1 MVIMEHPNGCVH
13 NVRDDLVAK
22 FQEAGWN
29 IKGEATASPVVPAEP
44 KKRKTTK
51 KKEGGVSQCL
61 KLY

>member
-29 IKGEATASPVVPAEP
+29 IKGDATASPVVPAEQ
-44 KKRKTTK
+44 KKTRSK
-51 KKEGGVSQCL
+51 KQ
-61 KLY
+61 